1 MRNKNQKMVKN
12 IQLKRNMKDR
22 KKKSTAKNNIEMQT
36 DRASRLN
43 VSNWACIL
51 CMARMVS
58 VKSKSM
64 LNVCSRS
71 A

>member
-1 MRNKNQKMVKN
+1 MRNQNQKMVKN

-43 VSNWACIL
+43 VSN
-51 CMARMVS
+51 
-58 VKSKSM
+58 
-64 LNVCSRS
+64 
-71 A
+71 